1 MNRASLE
8 KPLST
13 GIDSLDNLIQGVHWG
28 ESMLF
33 HVGEPSEALSFLRPL
48 LDFVETNGL
57 PAYSVSFSGNS
68 IFDNMDFPAL
78 QRITPRPMEPLE
90 DFRCQFSNLAAR
102 DERPYGI
109 YVFEDLA
116 SLAKR
121 LPHEHEILQTVTWIH
136 NLIHEKKRFACFL
149 LTRGS
154 FSNFILGQLKET
166 VSIFLDIWTQDSTL
180 YFQPIKV
187 KGCYSSQLYVPYRF
201 DGKTVQSASEIHE
214 YVQALEQQSKEFLQ
228 LYSEK
233 KSIEAEL
240 ARKDF
245 ELSLINNVSTSLL
258 STMNLDEIL
267 YRILVGVTANEG
279 LGFNR
284 AFLLLVN
291 DQTRTLEGKFAIG
304 PSNLHEAMQIWDDIR
319 ERHWTF
325 PDLLA
330 AFDMSWETRDVHVNK
345 IVKGIRVPLD
355 QRSHILIDLLMQTQP
370 EIISG
375 ADSKDPTDSQ
385 KLLDLFEV
393 ECLAAVPL
401 WYNQQPLGL
410 LIADNLIT
418 GKPISGEDLRLL
430 ETFANY
436 AANAI
441 KDSLLYE
448 EVQRRIQENERH
460 ITELE
465 AMQDRLIRSKRLS
478 DLGELASKV
487 AHEIRTPLVSIGG
500 FAHAILK
507 RHGPDSPDYEELKI
521 IVEEVR
527 RLEKILRNVLTYVSP
542 GIPRTEPTDL
552 AAVANRTLRLFR
564 PTLKGK
570 GIRCST
576 RFSENLPE
584 VEIDPEQIALV
595 LTAVVSNAV
604 EAMPNGGS
612 LTLGLEHS
620 QEFLQLSISDTGG
633 GIPEADMSKVFDAFF
648 TTKSLGSGLGLNIAS
663 QIIANHKGSIY
674 LESKVGVGSTFLI
687 NFPRAKV
694 RETSHEHLVN
704 RG

>member
-8 KPLST
+8 KSLST
-13 GIDSLDNLIQGVHWG
+13 GIDSLDKLIQGVHWG

-33 HVGEPSEALSFLRPL
+33 HVGEPSEALSFLCPL
-48 LDFVETNGL
+48 LEFVESNGL
-57 PAYSVSFSGNS
+57 PAYSVSFSGIS
-68 IFDNMDFPAL
+68 IIDNMNFPAL
-78 QRITPRPMEPLE
+78 QRIHPQPMERLE

-102 DERPYGI
+102 DERPHGL
-109 YVFEDLA
+109 YVFEDLE
-116 SLAKR
+116 SLAKL

-136 NLIHEKKRFACFL
+136 NLIHEKNRFACFL

-166 VSIFLDIWTQDSTL
+166 VSIFLDIWTQGSTL

-201 DGKTVQSASEIHE
+201 DGKTIQSASEIQE

-228 LYSEK
+228 FYAEK
-233 KSIEAEL
+233 KSIQAEL

-258 STMNLDEIL
+258 STMKLEEIL
-267 YRILVGVTANEG
+267 YRILVGVTAKEG

-291 DQTRTLEGKFAIG
+291 DQTQILEGQFAIG
-304 PSNLHEAMQIWDDIR
+304 PSNLNEAMQIWDDIR
-319 ERHWTF
+319 DRHWTF
-325 PDLLA
+325 SDILA
-330 AFDMSWETRDVHVNK
+330 AFDMSWKTRDVHVNT
-345 IVKGIRVPLD
+345 IVQGIRVPLD
-355 QRSHILIDLLMQTQP
+355 QRSHILINLLMQTQP
-370 EIISG
+370 EIIGGS
-375 ADSKDPTDSQ
+375 DSTDPGDSQ
-385 KLLDLFEV
+385 KLLELFEV

-401 WYNQQPLGL
+401 WYNKQPLGL

-418 GKPISGEDLRLL
+418 GKPISEDDLMSL

-448 EVQRRIQENERH
+448 EVRRRIQENDRH

-500 FAHAILK
+500 FARAILK
-507 RHGPDSPDYEELKI
+507 RHGPDSPDYEDLKI

-527 RLEKILRNVLTYVSP
+527 RLEKILTNVLTYVSP
-542 GIPRTEPTDL
+542 GIPRTKPADL
-552 AAVANRTLRLFR
+552 AGIANRALRLFR
-564 PTLKGK
+564 PILREK
-570 GIRCST
+570 GIKCST
-576 RFSENLPE
+576 RFPDYLPE
-584 VEIDPEQIALV
+584 INIDPEQIVLV
-595 LTAVVSNAV
+595 LTAIVSNAV
-604 EAMPNGGS
+604 DSMPNGGK
-612 LTLGLEHS
+612 LTLSLEHS
-620 QEFLQLSISDTGG
+620 QEFIQLSISDTGW
-633 GIPEADMSKVFDAFF
+633 GIPEPDRDRVFDAFF

-674 LESKVGVGSTFLI
+674 LESTIGVGSTFLI
-687 NFPRAKV
+687 NFPRTKV